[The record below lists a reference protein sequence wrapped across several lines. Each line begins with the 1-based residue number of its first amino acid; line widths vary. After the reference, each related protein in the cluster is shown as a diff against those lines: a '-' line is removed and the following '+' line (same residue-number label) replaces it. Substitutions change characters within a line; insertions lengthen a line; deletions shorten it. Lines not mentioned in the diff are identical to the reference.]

1 MATMNKLTIEETLAP
16 RPAAPPRLYAYSTA
30 DAAHKGLL
38 KVGQTL
44 RDVKPRVAAR
54 VREVEGARP

>member
-1 MATMNKLTIEETLAP
+1 MSKTIGEILTP
-16 RPAAPPRLYAYSTA
+16 KPAAPPRLYAYSIA

-38 KVGQTL
+38 KVGRTL

-54 VREVEGARP
+54 AREVEGARP